1 MKIRFSTGAI
11 RLSLLA
17 ALFFVLTGNQQFWSQ
32 IFAFFSPLNGQ
43 NLWVLVSLFSVTL
56 SLMFFLLSLIALPYL
71 FRPLLTLI
79 LLGNAAAAYFM
90 NSYGILIDRD
100 MLQNVFE
107 TNPAEAFEL
116 INLKLIGYLLLL
128 GVLPSLLLWRTHI
141 RYGKWQPAL
150 ARRTLE
156 GVRGQNPRVES
167 LRHLLLACLHLHSSR
182 RMAQGHLRK
191 AASIAAANGIG
202 QLLSPPMED
211 VLEFARDTAREYQDD
226 DLLWLLKSRPADD
239 VEPRV
244 RELDT
249 SLSRGELQL
258 LAFLPTRARNAD
270 IADSLGIS
278 VNTVKTRLRRLYAK
292 LHAGNRDDAL
302 ARARERGLLES

>member
-1 MKIRFSTGAI
+1 
-11 RLSLLA
+11 
-17 ALFFVLTGNQQFWSQ
+17 
-32 IFAFFSPLNGQ
+32 
-43 NLWVLVSLFSVTL
+43 
-56 SLMFFLLSLIALPYL
+56 
-71 FRPLLTLI
+71 
-79 LLGNAAAAYFM
+79 
-90 NSYGILIDRD
+90 
-100 MLQNVFE
+100 
-107 TNPAEAFEL
+107 
-116 INLKLIGYLLLL
+116 
-128 GVLPSLLLWRTHI
+128 
-141 RYGKWQPAL
+141 
-150 ARRTLE
+150 
-156 GVRGQNPRVES
+156 
-167 LRHLLLACLHLHSSR
+167 
-182 RMAQGHLRK
+182 
-191 AASIAAANGIG
+191 
-202 QLLSPPMED
+202 MED